1 MRLATLA
8 GAGATSLVVAAASL
22 VALETP
28 AAADTENCASHGEY
42 DQLEVLWSPA
52 HVSELFDI
60 PGWISWVGDNSFR
73 KSYHTCWD
81 YDGTKIVVAY
91 GLDDGL
97 SFDWW
102 TAPLG

>member
-1 MRLATLA
+1 MKRTLLAVPIIVTA
-8 GAGATSLVVAAASL
+8 SVVDVIFAPP
-22 VALETP
+22 VG
-28 AAADTENCASHGEY
+28 ADTENCATHSEY
-42 DQLEVLWSPA
+42 DQLEVLWSPG
-52 HVSELFDI
+52 HVSEVFDI
-60 PGWISWVGDNSFR
+60 PGWVSFVGENSFR

-91 GLDDGL
+91 DINTGL